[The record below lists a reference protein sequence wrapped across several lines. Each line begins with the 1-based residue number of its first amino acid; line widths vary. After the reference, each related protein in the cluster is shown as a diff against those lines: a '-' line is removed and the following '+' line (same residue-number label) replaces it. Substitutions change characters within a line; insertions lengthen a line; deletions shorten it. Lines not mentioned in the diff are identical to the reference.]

1 MHGKRKNKNKPV
13 REPKRPKLSKQK
25 PQPSTPTPVTSTPA
39 LPTKITSE
47 QLKVRKDT
55 ILKRWTNRT
64 RTLVF
69 SSRSNTFRIRHLMRD
84 LLSLLPHA
92 KTEVKLEKKDNLN
105 VINEICDLR
114 NCNNCIFFEV
124 RKHTDMYVW
133 FSRVPDGPSCKFL
146 IENLHTTD
154 ELKLSGNCLKSSR
167 HVLCFD
173 DSFKRIPYLSL
184 IQELF
189 TQTFSVPNFHP
200 KSKPFIDHVLNFS
213 FADNRIWIRN
223 YQIIDRGSSLLEI
236 GPRFVLNLV
245 RAFEGSFS
253 GSVLYHNPGYIS
265 PNVYRSN
272 LRAKKAIE
280 HRLRVEGNQGKKNQK
295 EAPEVD
301 DPLDI
306 F

>member
-1 MHGKRKNKNKPV
+1 MPAGKRKNKSRISK
-13 REPKRPKLSKQK
+13 EPKRPKLVREK
-25 PQPSTPTPVTSTPA
+25 PLPPAEDTPPLPS
-39 LPTKITSE
+39 KITSKE
-47 QLKVRKDT
+47 LKTKKDNV
-55 ILKRWTNRT
+55 LKKWTNRS

-105 VINEICDLR
+105 VINEICELR

-133 FSRVPDGPSCKFL
+133 FSRVPDGPSFKFL
-146 IENLHTTD
+146 VENLHTTD
-154 ELKLSGNCLKSSR
+154 ELKLTGNSLKGSR

-173 DSFKRIPYLSL
+173 DSFKQAPYLSL
-184 IQELF
+184 IQELL

-200 KSKPFIDHVLNFS
+200 KSKPFIDHVFNFS
-213 FADNRIWIRN
+213 FADNRIWFRN
-223 YQIIDRGSSLLEI
+223 YQIIEKGASLLEI

-253 GSVLYHNPGYIS
+253 GSVLYHNPEYIS
-265 PNVYRSN
+265 PNLYRSK
-272 LRAKKAIE
+272 LKAKKAIQ
-280 HRLRVEGNQGKKNQK
+280 HKMRLEGEKGKKKQK
-295 EAPEVD
+295 LAPEID